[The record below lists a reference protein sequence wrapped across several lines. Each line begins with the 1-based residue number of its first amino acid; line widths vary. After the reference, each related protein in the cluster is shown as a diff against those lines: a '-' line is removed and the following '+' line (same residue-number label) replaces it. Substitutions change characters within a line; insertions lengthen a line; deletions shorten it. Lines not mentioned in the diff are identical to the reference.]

1 MIWIKHA
8 LDRLLAGVA
17 LIILSP
23 VMLIA
28 AVGIKVS
35 SRGPV
40 FYMAQRMGKDLQPY
54 TMYKFRTMR
63 VNTDKEGAITS
74 AHDNRIFPWGNI
86 LRKIKIDELPQLI
99 NILSGTMSIVGP
111 RPEDINIVNKYYTD
125 KEKETLK
132 VLPGL
137 ACPGSIFNYTHGEYY
152 LKDENTEN
160 AYVNELMHIKLALDL
175 YYLEHWNLLYDI
187 RIVFRTLY
195 VIFVTS
201 FTKRKADYPVEYK
214 RLFKV

>member
-86 LRKIKIDELPQLI
+86 HK
-99 NILSGTMSIVGP
+99 N
-111 RPEDINIVNKYYTD
+111 
-125 KEKETLK
+125 
-132 VLPGL
+132 
-137 ACPGSIFNYTHGEYY
+137 
-152 LKDENTEN
+152 
-160 AYVNELMHIKLALDL
+160 
-175 YYLEHWNLLYDI
+175 
-187 RIVFRTLY
+187 
-195 VIFVTS
+195 
-201 FTKRKADYPVEYK
+201 
-214 RLFKV
+214 

>member
-1 MIWIKHA
+1 MIWIKHV
-8 LDRLLAGVA
+8 LDRLLAGAA
-17 LIILSP
+17 LIVLSP

-137 ACPGSIFNYTHGEYY
+137 ACPGSIFNYTHGECY

-175 YYLEHWNLLYDI
+175 YYLEHWNLMYDI

-201 FTKRKADYPVEYK
+201 FTKIKADYPVEYK
-214 RLFKV
+214 RVFKV